1 MNKNIILI
9 LALVLTGVLGWH
21 WFSDPVPEIRNPS
34 PLGTSIVC
42 FGDSLTYGTGASEGM
57 DYPSR
62 LSEMLGEPVVNA
74 GVPGDTTGA
83 ALRRLGEDVLEKDPR
98 IVLITLGG
106 NDLKNGVAKEV
117 AFDNLRQIAETIQAK
132 GALVVLGGID
142 FPIRGREFGRA
153 YIKFARDHGV
163 VLIPNIYKGLLGKR
177 SLMSDQIHPNDE
189 GYAVIARKFYE
200 AVKPYIL

>member
-83 ALRRLGEDVLEKDPR
+83 ALRRLGVFGDVHW
-98 IVLITLGG
+98 II
-106 NDLKNGVAKEV
+106 
-117 AFDNLRQIAETIQAK
+117 
-132 GALVVLGGID
+132 
-142 FPIRGREFGRA
+142 
-153 YIKFARDHGV
+153 
-163 VLIPNIYKGLLGKR
+163 GL
-177 SLMSDQIHPNDE
+177 Q
-189 GYAVIARKFYE
+189 
-200 AVKPYIL
+200 